1 MVLQSFISV
10 GREHFE
16 VSIQSKNH
24 RVTPK
29 RLPLWETAVKVAE
42 KALPMNRQE
51 RQLCFTFKYNDSLK
65 QKDHTVQKVKGIN
78 GISQAIEHTSP
89 KKHVESTSTTLD
101 TVNGTNSDELDQEKL
116 DMEESN
122 TLGKIPKVKIPKK
135 RKRKI
140 PDVDNSLPSSSI
152 PSSNDGSID
161 SKPSGT
167 RVTKRIRKPKIK
179 DLPLTTVPS
188 PKSPLQNG
196 EIPESPVCGNVSP
209 SSGLRLKII
218 KVKSPANN
226 DKVKRKRGRP
236 PKEKETFIVV
246 NGLENPESEQPEA
259 SKSPLVSERVSPTV
273 VNSNNKPD
281 VSSTS
286 SSGSEEKQKKRK
298 RRKLEDSF
306 VASEKTTVEEEK
318 PKVKRKYVRKKKG
331 EKSEEKGI
339 SKTVKEENKLNEVS
353 SSVDI
358 IEEKKPEKPQESLLN
373 GVPEIEES
381 IISSNDDDTGSSK
394 GLTLTKKERAEKEKE
409 AVCVVCEQV
418 NDLIFCE
425 GGCNN
430 AYHTDCIGLSSVPKG
445 KFICDECTSGIHS
458 CFVCRQTGDVK
469 QCNQPM
475 CSKYYHL
482 DCLKT
487 YNCTKI
493 DGERFYC
500 PLHSC
505 VTCVVNKMPQSR
517 GRLIRCVRCPTAY
530 HLSGCLVAGC
540 MPITSHL
547 MVCAKHFMPNK
558 NKAHHSHVNVNWCFV
573 CSIGGTL
580 ICCESCP
587 AAFHPECI
595 SYEGIPEGHFFCKDC
610 TDNKA
615 LLYGDIVWVKLG
627 MYRSVFSFL
636 I

>member
-1 MVLQSFISV
+1 M
-10 GREHFE
+10 
-16 VSIQSKNH
+16 
-24 RVTPK
+24 
-29 RLPLWETAVKVAE
+29 KVAE
-42 KALPMNRQE
+42 KALPMNRHE

-65 QKDHTVQKVKGIN
+65 QKDHAMHKVKVMN
-78 GISQAIEHTSP
+78 GITQSLEHTSP
-89 KKHVESTSTTLD
+89 KKHKESTNTTLD
-101 TVNGTNSDELDQEKL
+101 TVNGTCPDELDQDKKL
-116 DMEESN
+116 VIEDN
-122 TLGKIPKVKIPKK
+122 NALAKIPKVKIPKK

-140 PDVDNSLPSSSI
+140 PDVDNSVPSSLI
-152 PSSNDGSID
+152 PSSDDHSID
-161 SKPSGT
+161 STPSGT

-179 DLPLTTVPS
+179 DLPLTTVPP
-188 PKSPLQNG
+188 PKSPSQNG
-196 EIPESPVCGNVSP
+196 EVPESPVCGNVSP

-218 KVKSPANN
+218 KVKSPVNN
-226 DKVKRKRGRP
+226 DKIKRKRGRP
-236 PKEKETFIVV
+236 PKQKETFIVV
-246 NGLENPESEQPEA
+246 NGLENMESEPDA
-259 SKSPLVSERVSPTV
+259 SKSPLVSERVSQVV
-273 VNSNNKPD
+273 VNSNSKPD

-286 SSGSEEKQKKRK
+286 SSGSEEKQKRRK
-298 RRKLEDSF
+298 RRKLENSF
-306 VASEKTTVEEEK
+306 ANEKAKVEEEK
-318 PKVKRKYVRKKKG
+318 PRVKRKYVRKKKV
-331 EKSEEKGI
+331 EKDSEEKDTAA
-339 SKTVKEENKLNEVS
+339 SQTAKEENKLNEVS

-358 IEEKKPEKPQESLLN
+358 IEEGRPQQPQESLIN
-373 GVPEIEES
+373 GVPEIEGS
-381 IISSNDDDTGSSK
+381 IVSSNDDDTGSSK
-394 GLTLTKKERAEKEKE
+394 GSTLTKKERAEKEKE

-430 AYHTDCIGLSSVPKG
+430 AYHPDCIGLSSVPKG

-469 QCNQPM
+469 QCNQPA

-482 DCLKT
+482 ECLKT
-487 YNCTKI
+487 YSCTKI
-493 DGERFYC
+493 DGDRFYC

-505 VTCVVNKMPQSR
+505 VTCVVNKLPPSR

-610 TDNKA
+610 TDHKA

-627 MYRSVFSFL
+627 MYRSVL
-636 I
+636 

>member
-1 MVLQSFISV
+1 M
-10 GREHFE
+10 
-16 VSIQSKNH
+16 
-24 RVTPK
+24 
-29 RLPLWETAVKVAE
+29 KVAE
-42 KALPMNRQE
+42 KALPMNRHE
-51 RQLCFTFKYNDSLK
+51 RQLCFTFKYNDTLK
-65 QKDHTVQKVKGIN
+65 QKDHVVQKVKGMN
-78 GISQAIEHTSP
+78 GINQTVDQTSP
-89 KKHVESTSTTLD
+89 KKQESTSTVLD
-101 TVNGTNSDELDQEKL
+101 KVNNGANSAELDQEKL
-116 DMEESN
+116 DTEENS
-122 TLGKIPKVKIPKK
+122 TLAKIAKVKIPKK

-140 PDVDNSLPSSSI
+140 PDLDTSLPSSTVAF
-152 PSSNDGSID
+152 SNDVSID
-161 SKPSGT
+161 SKPCGKQI
-167 RVTKRIRKPKIK
+167 TKRIRKPKIK
-179 DLPLTTVPS
+179 DLPLPKVP
-188 PKSPLQNG
+188 PPQSPLKNG
-196 EIPESPVCGNVSP
+196 EVPESPVCENVSP
-209 SSGLRLKII
+209 TSGLRLKII
-218 KVKSPANN
+218 KVKSPVSNE
-226 DKVKRKRGRP
+226 VKRKRGRP

-246 NGLENPESEQPEA
+246 NGLDKPENEPGV
-259 SKSPLVSERVSPTV
+259 SKSPLEKISSAV
-273 VNSNNKPD
+273 VNSYSKPD

-286 SSGSEEKQKKRK
+286 PSGSEEKPKKRK
-298 RRKLEDSF
+298 RRKLENSF
-306 VASEKTTVEEEK
+306 DANQKTKVEEEK
-318 PKVKRKYVRKKKG
+318 PKAKRKYARKNKG
-331 EKSEEKGI
+331 DKAGEDKDSSRI
-339 SKTVKEENKLNEVS
+339 QKEENKLNEVS
-353 SSVDI
+353 SSIDI
-358 IEEKKPEKPQESLLN
+358 IEERKPEKPQESLLN
-373 GVPEIEES
+373 GVPEVDES
-381 IISSNDDDTGSSK
+381 VVSSNDDDTASSK
-394 GLTLTKKERAEKEKE
+394 GSTLTKKERAEKEKE

-430 AYHTDCIGLSSVPKG
+430 AYHTDCIGLSSVPMG

-458 CFVCRQTGDVK
+458 CFVCRQTGDVE
-469 QCNQPM
+469 QCHQPM
-475 CSKYYHL
+475 CSKYYHME
-482 DCLKT
+482 CLKT

-505 VTCVVNKMPQSR
+505 VTCVVNKMPTSR

-610 TDNKA
+610 TDSKA

-627 MYRSVFSFL
+627 MYRLVSLFL
-636 I
+636 ICFLSLLLSNRIKFVVSSLVSVEQVQHGWLP